1 MRGRLEVFHD
11 GVWGSICNRNW
22 DWKAQN
28 VACQQL
34 GYIRA
39 IHHHRYKYNDG
50 PAPKVWLNSV
60 KCHGNESSLLDCSHD
75 PWGENRLCRS
85 SRKDAGIWCLTK
97 GMSTKRSVHEWSDK
111 AWKTKK
117 SKITTR
123 DETHYAK
130 LQSQTSSFYNA
141 QSHEL
146 KQPREATSVL
156 KIIKSITP
164 L

>member
-117 SKITTR
+117 NQKSRQEMKRITR
-123 DETHYAK
+123 NCRAK
-130 LQSQTSSFYNA
+130 LVHFTMLRVMN
-141 QSHEL
+141 
-146 KQPREATSVL
+146 
-156 KIIKSITP
+156 
-164 L
+164 